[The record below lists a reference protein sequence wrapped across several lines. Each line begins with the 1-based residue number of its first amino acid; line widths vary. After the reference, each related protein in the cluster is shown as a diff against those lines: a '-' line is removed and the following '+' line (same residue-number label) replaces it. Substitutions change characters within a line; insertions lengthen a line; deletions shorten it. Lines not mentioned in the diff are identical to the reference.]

1 MVEEM
6 SDSSKVLVISEPI
19 LPRSFEKS
27 SPKLLIN
34 IILGCIFG
42 GLASLI
48 ALIVAESMDKKLSYS
63 KLSDNIIYDVQ
74 NHIDTLKAE
83 VINNNKSKILLV
95 SFLQIPA
102 EISDRLQGLPNL
114 ETTYADVSYEFND
127 KLDAADKVILL
138 SQIMVTNKESYDTIR
153 KVIKTKNKEILADAL
168 I

>member
-1 MVEEM
+1 M
-6 SDSSKVLVISEPI
+6 
-19 LPRSFEKS
+19 
-27 SPKLLIN
+27 
-34 IILGCIFG
+34 
-42 GLASLI
+42 
-48 ALIVAESMDKKLSYS
+48 
-63 KLSDNIIYDVQ
+63 
-74 NHIDTLKAE
+74 
-83 VINNNKSKILLV
+83 LV